1 MNVCD
6 IFKHFILIRM
16 RVHSF
21 GKIDSNNVITSGKV
35 SANLRL
41 FYVLSS
47 SIYIHLVVF
56 SGVD

>member
-1 MNVCD
+1 
-6 IFKHFILIRM
+6 M